1 MSDFDNIRRMCRS
14 FKDCEG
20 CLVGAFNGKVYGC
33 STDPSDPNSVWFA
46 HWDKVKP
53 LVDHWIEEHPVKTY
67 LMDFKEKFPNGSLC
81 RHSSFYK
88 GYPANDKDALDALC
102 RCNIYGDSE
111 KKCFGFANCKD
122 CWDME
127 MEELK

>member
-33 STDPSDPNSVWFA
+33 STDPSDPNSVWFN
-46 HWDKVKP
+46 HWDQAKP
-53 LVDHWIEEHPVKTY
+53 LVDQWIEEHPVKTY
-67 LMDFKEKFPNGSLC
+67 LMDFKEKFPKS
-81 RHSSFYK
+81 SSFQVEEDKYSYPCNSEWLIPK
-88 GYPANDKDALDALC
+88 GIITAC
-102 RCNIYGDSE
+102 SIYGKS
-111 KKCFGFANCKD
+111 KRFNCKPLGCKE

-127 MEELK
+127 ME

>member
-1 MSDFDNIRRMCRS
+1 MEDMKNIKRMCKSQLYCVSCPVGLLKKNDRS
-14 FKDCEG
+14 LSCAVTPDK
-20 CLVGAFNGKVYGC
+20 KT
-33 STDPSDPNSVWFA
+33 SIWFA

-67 LMDFKEKFPNGSLC
+67 LMDFKEKFPNDSLC
-81 RHSSFYK
+81 HHSSFYK

-127 MEELK
+127 ME